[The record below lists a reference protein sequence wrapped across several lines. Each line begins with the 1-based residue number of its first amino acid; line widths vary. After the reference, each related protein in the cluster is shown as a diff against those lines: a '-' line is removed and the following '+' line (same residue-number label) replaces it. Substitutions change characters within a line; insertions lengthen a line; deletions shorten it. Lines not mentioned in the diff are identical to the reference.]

1 LEGIELLCQK
11 IDAKLSNLHVEKD
24 SELDLMPL
32 IDLTVGSTI
41 NGLLFGHGFDEVGVW
56 RPILFSKNGPYFS
69 VK

>member
-11 IDAKLSNLHVEKD
+11 IDAKLSSMQVEED
-24 SELDLMPL
+24 FELDLVPL

-41 NGLLFGHGFDEVGVW
+41 NGLLFGHGFDEVGV
-56 RPILFSKNGPYFS
+56 RLPILFSKNGPYFS